1 MDIVAE
7 LKDAYS
13 FLGDPLHRKAYDEIE
28 RLRGQVE
35 FERASLRSAF
45 QEMREYDKQIEW
57 LRKELQGQALGEK
70 E

>member
-1 MDIVAE
+1 
-7 LKDAYS
+7 
-13 FLGDPLHRKAYDEIE
+13 
-28 RLRGQVE
+28 
-35 FERASLRSAF
+35 LRSAF